1 MARTS
6 CPDCGAF
13 ITASNPRDGARL
25 ICANCGEELE
35 VTSTKP
41 FAVSYYWDW
50 ADDHGWDEMDAGD
63 WYEADGDDSR
73 LASKPWRDTRSRG
86 ARHAML

>member
-41 FAVSYYWDW
+41 FEVSYYWDW
-50 ADDHGWDEMDAGD
+50 ANDRG
-63 WYEADGDDSR
+63 WYEVDDDDSR
-73 LASKPWRDTRSRG
+73 STSRAWHDTRSRG
-86 ARHAML
+86 AKHTML